1 MKRRRELVA
10 GVYTTF
16 VMLMNTWSVM
26 LTVLVLNLHHRN
38 ECRPIPAWLRI
49 VAFEGLAR
57 LLCMYT
63 QQHVLVYQHRIQQRR
78 HTSPG
83 AASSRPCDAAHRR
96 PRHSLH
102 EINEYW
108 RRAEHK
114 PTPSRPRRSA
124 DSSAGTRDNG
134 DAPARTFLPK
144 KTTEKASWP
153 GGMSAV
159 SSVLSAATRTGFMAA
174 TAGASHHQAAALK
187 LINGQLVQ
195 CTDSTST
202 VEAPAD
208 TAEDGEDGE
217 VVEPDAVIINL
228 ELQEWKRLARIMDR
242 LFFWMTLT
250 ALISIS
256 VVLSCLLI
264 WQQ

>member
-1 MKRRRELVA
+1 MKRRRGLVA

-83 AASSRPCDAAHRR
+83 AATSRPPSDAAHRR

-102 EINEYW
+102 EV
-108 RRAEHK
+108 RLLFSPRPHLTQRTHPR
-114 PTPSRPRRSA
+114 PTPTSIPSGILIHTA
-124 DSSAGTRDNG
+124 FGHNTWAKIG
-134 DAPARTFLPK
+134 
-144 KTTEKASWP
+144 
-153 GGMSAV
+153 AV
-159 SSVLSAATRTGFMAA
+159 SYTHLTLRTI
-174 TAGASHHQAAALK
+174 LR
-187 LINGQLVQ
+187 V
-195 CTDSTST
+195 
-202 VEAPAD
+202 
-208 TAEDGEDGE
+208 
-217 VVEPDAVIINL
+217 
-228 ELQEWKRLARIMDR
+228 
-242 LFFWMTLT
+242 
-250 ALISIS
+250 
-256 VVLSCLLI
+256 
-264 WQQ
+264 